1 MAIRAAVVSF
11 GLSSLLVVLACQKEA
26 SREAAPPPPA
36 PPAAPAAA
44 AAPAGAGDGAVP
56 DGGPKKSK
64 LAPAPT
70 DGLSLAERMERRKAD
85 EAKLAAQNA
94 ADERERLLT
103 YDRGKLPQHTKLWA
117 SIKKLRAD
125 LERAKS
131 AADVDKIQG
140 KQQKPIEA
148 AAKQLKD
155 IDPKGGNSNV
165 VTDYDVMLNILATE
179 YPPALSASFAGDDKA
194 VGEHRAELDKRT
206 KKVEEWLDAL
216 KSGTKTKGK
225 GKAKGKA
232 KG

>member
-1 MAIRAAVVSF
+1 MATRAAVVSF
-11 GLSSLLVVLACQKEA
+11 GLSSLLLVLACQKEA
-26 SREAAPPPPA
+26 AEKATPPPA

-44 AAPAGAGDGAVP
+44 AAPAGSGDGAIP

-64 LAPAPT
+64 LGPAPT

-148 AAKQLKD
+148 AAKQLRD

-194 VGEHRAELDKRT
+194 LGEHRAELDKRT
-206 KKVEEWLDAL
+206 KKVDEWLDDL
-216 KSGTKTKGK
+216 KSGAKTKGK
-225 GKAKGKA
+225 GKAKGKG